1 MTADRNQA
9 GYTDASGAHGAGLVV
24 MWVRCRT
31 SGLLRVHGGRKDLHD
46 GRNDDDPDN
55 IDVWVRL
62 DVGKSAHHAHALD
75 RDGATLYDKPVKQDE
90 KVL

>member
-9 GYTDASGAHGAGLVV
+9 GCTDTSGAHDAGLVV
-24 MWVRCRT
+24 MWVRRRT
-31 SGLLRVHGGRKDLHD
+31 SGAPPSPRRPENLHD
-46 GRNDDDPDN
+46 GRNDDDPGD

-62 DVGKSAHHAHALD
+62 DVGKGAHHAHALD
-75 RDGATLYDKPVKQDE
+75 RDGDTLYDKPVKQDE